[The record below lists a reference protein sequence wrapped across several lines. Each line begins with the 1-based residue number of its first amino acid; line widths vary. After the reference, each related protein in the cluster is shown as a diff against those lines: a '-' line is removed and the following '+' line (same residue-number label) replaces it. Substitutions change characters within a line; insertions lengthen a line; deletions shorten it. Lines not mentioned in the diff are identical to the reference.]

1 MLIFIHRDGQM
12 GFLWESPYQ
21 KISNR
26 DTVGYMSRRVVVVTG
41 GARGIGRSIC
51 QVFSMKGYDVLFT
64 YSRSRESAEALVEQ
78 LKPVCHVESLQVDV
92 SRQDDVRGLF
102 EYCQAQFG
110 TLDVVVNCASY
121 SSKSGWNVKPQ
132 KIDWMDWQRTIDVDL
147 KGTMLCCHS
156 AYEMMRERGGKII
169 NFSSSAALYG
179 DAPTYFYTAAKTAI
193 VGITRTMARI
203 FAPTV
208 QVNCIAPG
216 SIATDWIEAWKLT
229 PAELKEISRES
240 PSGRI
245 GKPEEVAELAAFLA
259 SPDCTYMTGQTMV
272 IDGGIHML

>member
-1 MLIFIHRDGQM
+1 MCFRIN
-12 GFLWESPYQ
+12 PYQ
-21 KISNR
+21 IRTNR
-26 DTVGYMSRRVVVVTG
+26 DKVENMSRRVVVVTG
-41 GARGIGRSIC
+41 GARGIGRAIC
-51 QVFSMKGYDVLFT
+51 RLFSTKNYDILFS
-64 YSRSRESAEALVEQ
+64 YSRSMESAQELVKQLEPACHIEA
-78 LKPVCHVESLQVDV
+78 LQVDV
-92 SRQDDVRGLF
+92 SKPDDVRGLF
-102 EYCQAQFG
+102 EFCQAKFG
-110 TLDVVVNCASY
+110 TLDVVINCASH
-121 SSKSGWNVKPQ
+121 SSKSGWNVNPPE
-132 KIDWMDWQRTIDVDL
+132 IDWIEWQKTIDIDL
-147 KGTMLCCHS
+147 KGTMLCSHS

-216 SIATDWIEAWKLT
+216 SIATDWIESWKLT
-229 PAELKEISRES
+229 PAELEEISRES

-259 SPDCTYMTGQTMV
+259 SPECTYMTGQTMI
-272 IDGGIHML
+272 IDGGIYML